1 MICDLIIEV
10 LSLRSAVRQ
19 NYRICSLKNNS
30 PGCPAQDLAPSC
42 PSRSNRS
49 SDLPQTGNKV
59 WFGEVEYVYRKC
71 VHGDEGYGYSLQYS
85 WRRYSRRGPVYTL
98 SSFLYF
104 FQNRARPVAFFA
116 FGSTFFGYA
125 LDVSKSMYQIRAP
138 NSERPK
144 MTMNSV
150 ITGRPSAW
158 TERSAV
164 GVRIGASHSK
174 AMVNVVGCLVAFEAE
189 KGALSAGKPRN
200 GLYFLEGPAIK
211 RAKGQPAAASRKNES

>member
-1 MICDLIIEV
+1 
-10 LSLRSAVRQ
+10 
-19 NYRICSLKNNS
+19 
-30 PGCPAQDLAPSC
+30 
-42 PSRSNRS
+42 
-49 SDLPQTGNKV
+49 
-59 WFGEVEYVYRKC
+59 

-85 WRRYSRRGPVYTL
+85 WHRYLRRGPVYTL

-104 FQNRARPVAFFA
+104 FQNRASPVAFFA

-200 GLYFLEGPAIK
+200 GLYFWKDLRLRERK
-211 RAKGQPAAASRKNES
+211 DSRLPQVERMKVDAVEARETKETDANVSVGGRCTGVGRYFSEAVF

>member
-1 MICDLIIEV
+1 MYIEKV
-10 LSLRSAVRQ
+10 CLAIKMVTVASNA
-19 NYRICSLKNNS
+19 
-30 PGCPAQDLAPSC
+30 PGA
-42 PSRSNRS
+42 
-49 SDLPQTGNKV
+49 
-59 WFGEVEYVYRKC
+59 
-71 VHGDEGYGYSLQYS
+71 GDQGVAL
-85 WRRYSRRGPVYTL
+85 V
-98 SSFLYF
+98 FYF

-144 MTMNSV
+144 ITRNKV

-174 AMVNVVGCLVAFEAE
+174 AMMDVVECRVTLEAAKERRRDGNHE
-189 KGALSAGKPRN
+189 KRCVVERSCN
-200 GLYFLEGPAIK
+200 
-211 RAKGQPAAASRKNES
+211 